1 MINIAQILMYLSI
14 ILFFGAAI
22 AAAAAFFNKLVSKP
36 IRLPPINFR
45 LPRLVGEKAVYFEI
59 ASYCIISRLLI
70 YVTGILGFML
80 VKNQAVD
87 LAGSFS
93 ALFDKWDGNHYIFI
107 AENWYVNFGDK
118 KNLLVFF
125 PLYPTAVKIVSLIT
139 FNYQLA
145 GVLVSN
151 ISLIIGCIYLY
162 KITEMEF
169 DSDTGIRAVK
179 YLLLFPVSFFLGI
192 TFSES
197 MFFAL
202 TVAAFYYLRKK
213 EYIVVGILSFLAA
226 LTRSFGVLIILPMVV
241 DLILEF
247 KNNRN
252 IFYKESVKRI
262 GALISPFLGISVYLI
277 INYQVS
283 GNPFTFLK
291 YQKEHWHQTI
301 GFFGST
307 IKMIAANTFGNNYSE
322 SASLW
327 APQLIIIF
335 LALILLCLSIKRLNI
350 GYVAYMIGYIFLTI
364 SPTWLLSAPRYLMC
378 LFPLFIL
385 MGYFGRKRGTDF
397 AITVF
402 MALGLGFCTIAFVN
416 GYYIM

>member
-1 MINIAQILMYLSI
+1 MYLSI
-14 ILFFGAAI
+14 LLFFGAVI
-22 AAAAAFFNKLVSKP
+22 AAAIAFLNKLIPQPVKLAALNVKIP
-36 IRLPPINFR
+36 ILS
-45 LPRLVGEKAVYFEI
+45 GEKGIYFEI
-59 ASYCIISRLLI
+59 ALYCIMSRLII

-87 LAGSFS
+87 LGSSFS
-93 ALFDKWDGNHYIFI
+93 TLFDKWDGSHYLFI
-107 AENWYVNFGDK
+107 AEHWYVNFGDE

-125 PLYPTAVKIVSLIT
+125 PLYPVAIKIVSLVT

-145 GVLVSN
+145 GILVSN

-162 KITEMEF
+162 KLTAMDF
-169 DSDTGIRAVK
+169 DADTSIRAVK
-179 YLLLFPVSFFLGI
+179 YLLIFPVSFFLGI

-202 TVAAFYYLRKK
+202 TVSAFYYLRKRN
-213 EYIVVGILSFLAA
+213 YVAAGILSFLAA
-226 LTRSFGVLIILPMVV
+226 LTRSFGILIIIPMVV

-247 KNNRN
+247 KNNRKL
-252 IFYKESVKRI
+252 FKEGLLRRI
-262 GALISPFLGISVYLI
+262 GAMVSPFLGISVYLL
-277 INYQVS
+277 INYVVS

-291 YQKEHWHQTI
+291 YQKEHWHQAI

-307 IKMIAANTFGNNYSE
+307 IKMIADNTFGNNFSE

-327 APQLIIIF
+327 VPQLILIF
-335 LALILLCLSIKRLNI
+335 LALILLCLSIERLNI
-350 GYVAYMIGYIFLTI
+350 SYVAYMAGYIFLTI

-385 MGYFGRKRGTDF
+385 LGYLGRKRGADF
-397 AITVF
+397 VITVF

>member
-1 MINIAQILMYLSI
+1 MSNIASLLMLLSI
-14 ILFFGAAI
+14 ILFFGATI
-22 AAAAAFFNKLVSKP
+22 AAAISFANKLLPKP
-36 IRLPPINFR
+36 VKFPSINMKFPK
-45 LPRLVGEKAVYFEI
+45 LSGEKGVYFEI
-59 ASYCIISRLLI
+59 ALYCIISRVII

-80 VKNQAVD
+80 VKNHAVD

-93 ALFDKWDGNHYIFI
+93 TLFDKWDGNHYLFI

-125 PLYPTAVKIVSLIT
+125 PLYPIAIKIVSLLT

-145 GVLVSN
+145 GILVSN
-151 ISLIIGCIYLY
+151 ISLILGCIYLY
-162 KITEMEF
+162 KLTAMDF
-169 DSDTGIRAVK
+169 DEDTGIRAVK
-179 YLLLFPVSFFLGI
+179 YLLIFPVSFFLGI

-202 TVAAFYYLRKK
+202 TAATFYYLRKRN
-213 EYIVVGILSFLAA
+213 YRTAGVLSFLAA
-226 LTRSFGVLIILPMVV
+226 MTRSFGVLIAVPMVV
-241 DLILEF
+241 DFIMEF
-247 KNNRN
+247 KNNRKLLK
-252 IFYKESVKRI
+252 IYMFRRI
-262 GALISPFLGISVYLI
+262 GAIASPFLGISVYLL
-277 INYQVS
+277 INQKVS
-283 GNPFTFLK
+283 GNPLTFLK
-291 YQKEHWHQTI
+291 YQKEHWHQSL

-307 IKMIAANTFGNNYSE
+307 IKMVASNIFGNNYSE

-327 APQLIIIF
+327 APQLILIF

-350 GYVAYMIGYIFLTI
+350 SYVTYMIGYIFLTI

-385 MGYFGRKRGTDF
+385 LGYLGRKRSVDF